1 MDFPGESLPILSGII
16 TNTGK
21 AMTTT
26 MKYIYAVS
34 AKDFYNIGI
43 KDVFRVAL
51 LDPTDPSKLENLGI
65 DINKKEIKDIFDS
78 AEFQRVQHMIC
89 YHLAARIPFYKKQIE
104 NLSLK
109 DKQLKVIYDTAINE
123 GADNFGG
130 LISESYE
137 ENTKLLKQKQFV
149 VPPFSSDWFRR
160 YIYTYIPKLG
170 EINNRNLYFLGC
182 VEAMFP
188 LYYSAITAQ
197 IKKVIFLLQ
206 K

>member
-1 MDFPGESLPILSGII
+1 MEFPSESLPILAGII

-21 AMTTT
+21 AMATT

-34 AKDFYNIGI
+34 AKDFYNIGV

-89 YHLAARIPFYKKQIE
+89 YYLAARIPFYKKQIE
-104 NLSLK
+104 ELSLK
-109 DKQLKVIYDTAINE
+109 EKQLKMIYDATINE
-123 GADNFGG
+123 GADNFGE
-130 LISESYE
+130 LINETYD
-137 ENTKLLKQKQFV
+137 ENVKLVKQRQFI

-188 LYYSAITAQ
+188 LYYSAIIAQ
-197 IKKVIFLLQ
+197 MKKVIFLLQ